1 MTDEELAIEELTN
14 MVTGEEMPQEEIKEE
29 APPAEKEVAPTPE
42 PETAKEPDVKIDVAK
57 IISEQAKQIADLQKN
72 MQEKEEAKKE
82 EQMSEEDMA
91 EQQMIQEA
99 QQKIGIDAQK
109 QQELYAMLEQRKEE
123 AAFDVMVNDFQK
135 AHPSVDMKE
144 MGEWAKENNLMQMLD
159 SKDVNQWNV
168 VANAME
174 SIAKVAAQPDN
185 ITPTAQQN
193 SGGSVW
199 EKMDKGEEVSQ
210 EELGMDLLRG
220 VGGWK

>member
-14 MVTGEEMPQEEIKEE
+14 IVTGEEMPQEEIKEE
-29 APPAEKEVAPTPE
+29 APPAEKEVTPTPE

-109 QQELYAMLEQRKEE
+109 QQELYKMLEQNQKQQ
-123 AAFDVMVNDFQK
+123 AFNGMVNEFTQANPD
-135 AHPSVDMKE
+135 VDLKE
-144 MGEWAKENNLMQMLD
+144 LGEWAEKNNLSSLMNSGD
-159 SKDVNQWNV
+159 INQWKV
-168 VANAME
+168 VADAMVN
-174 SIAKVAAQPDN
+174 IAKVQTKPDN

-193 SGGSVW
+193 SGVSVW